1 MMNAYEFQ
9 TNPLP
14 IDNTFDNLI
23 LYSGNRFAYT
33 AAVYVAEAPG
43 MAYNPLFL
51 YGPTGNGKTHLM
63 QAIGNK
69 IKSERVDQ
77 NIVFITAHQFRSFYI
92 ESIAANRTADF
103 YKYFK
108 SADVL
113 LFDDLD
119 LLHGLEQ
126 TQEALFHIFNDLHS
140 RGKQLVFA
148 SVYHPQKLRWFD
160 GRLSSRLTWGLIT
173 DIQAPSAAEFLQK
186 YSSINQIQLT
196 TEITQKLMNQEYSNI
211 ADLLGALRQSLT
223 VLEWGREKEM
233 ENQADDSA
241 QDLEK
246 KNEIEDER
254 DIWKAVLAEIE
265 KELSGPSFE
274 TWFRPASAILE
285 GNTLKIYTPN
295 HFSADWME
303 SRYKQNLSIAVERV
317 LGKRP
322 ILQFVGL
329 EGGSSTRNIAAFQKD
344 MESPAPGLD
353 QERNWDQKWTKV
365 LGELKEMKQLALD
378 SILERQ
384 KTNALLEEI
393 LRKFKIE

>member
-1 MMNAYEFQ
+1 MNAYEFQ
-9 TNPLP
+9 TNRLP
-14 IDNTFDNLI
+14 INHIFDNLI

-33 AAVYVAEAPG
+33 ATVCVAEAPG
-43 MAYNPLFL
+43 KAFNPLFL

-92 ESIAANRTADF
+92 ESIGGNCTADF

-113 LFDDLD
+113 LLDDLD
-119 LLHGLEQ
+119 LLSGLEQ

-140 RGKQLVFA
+140 RGKQMVFA
-148 SVYHPQKLRWFD
+148 SVYHPQKLKWFD
-160 GRLSSRLTWGLIT
+160 RRLSSRLTWGLIT

-196 TEITQKLMNQEYSNI
+196 TEITQKIMNQEYSSA
-211 ADLLGALRQSLT
+211 ADLLGVLRQCLT
-223 VLEWGREKEM
+223 IQEWEDTMEM
-233 ENQADDSA
+233 EYQAGEHKGDF
-241 QDLEK
+241 
-246 KNEIEDER
+246 
-254 DIWKAVLAEIE
+254 WKAVLAEIA
-265 KELSGPSFE
+265 KELSDSSFE
-274 TWFRPASAILE
+274 TWFRPTSAILD
-285 GNTLKIYTPN
+285 GDTLKIYAPN

-303 SRYKQNLSIAVERV
+303 FRYKQNLSGAVERV

-322 ILQFVGL
+322 ILQFIGL
-329 EGGSSTRNIAAFQKD
+329 EGQSFMREPVVFQQD
-344 MESPAPGLD
+344 LESPIPDLE
-353 QERNWDQKWTKV
+353 QERNCEQEWTKV
-365 LGELKEMKQLALD
+365 LGELRELKQLAKD

-393 LRKFKIE
+393 LRRL